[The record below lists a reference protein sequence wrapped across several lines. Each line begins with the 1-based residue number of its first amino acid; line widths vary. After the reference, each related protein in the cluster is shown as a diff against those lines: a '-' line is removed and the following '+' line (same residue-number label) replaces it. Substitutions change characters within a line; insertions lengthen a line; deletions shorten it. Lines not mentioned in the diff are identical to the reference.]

1 MKGIFKKRN
10 QHRVFHSILPQMQLS
25 DRESSFWWVF
35 CEIRHTQTL
44 QDSFQAFFTIV
55 GPGITTKS
63 TLMIY
68 TLSAAERL
76 ALTTYFFPSGDLQTS
91 LSMLFA
97 LINQEFQLLIK
108 YGKLSKRNLFLFHQ
122 LRKRG

>member
-1 MKGIFKKRN
+1 
-10 QHRVFHSILPQMQLS
+10 
-25 DRESSFWWVF
+25 
-35 CEIRHTQTL
+35 
-44 QDSFQAFFTIV
+44 
-55 GPGITTKS
+55 
-63 TLMIY
+63 MID

-108 YGKLSKRNLFLFHQ
+108 YGKLSKRHLFLFHQ